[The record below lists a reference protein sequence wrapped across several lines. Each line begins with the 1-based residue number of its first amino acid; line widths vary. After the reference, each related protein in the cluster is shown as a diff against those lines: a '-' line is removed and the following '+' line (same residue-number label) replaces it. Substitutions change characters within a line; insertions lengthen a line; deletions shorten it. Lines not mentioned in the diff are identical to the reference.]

1 MTPRKPTVLK
11 ELAGN
16 PGHRPANHK
25 EAKPARQIPNCP
37 RHLDDEAK
45 KEWNRVV
52 KVLFDAGLFTAVD
65 RPALAAYCSA
75 YSAWVKAEE
84 NLQDPKEGWILTSPN
99 GYQYQSVWLSIRN
112 RALDQMKSFLT
123 EFGMTPASRSR
134 IEVKP
139 PEPLDEL
146 EQLFANVGKPMMR
159 K

>member
-1 MTPRKPTVLK
+1 M
-11 ELAGN
+11 N
-16 PGHRPANHK
+16 QK
-25 EAKPARQIPNCP
+25 EAKPKREIPNCP
-37 RHLDDEAK
+37 RHLDDEAQ

-52 KVLFDAGLFTAVD
+52 KMLFEAGLFTTVD

-75 YSAWVKAEE
+75 YSAWVKAEQH
-84 NLQDPKEGWILTSPN
+84 LQDGEWILTSPN
-99 GYQYQSVWLSIRN
+99 GYEYQSQWLSIRN